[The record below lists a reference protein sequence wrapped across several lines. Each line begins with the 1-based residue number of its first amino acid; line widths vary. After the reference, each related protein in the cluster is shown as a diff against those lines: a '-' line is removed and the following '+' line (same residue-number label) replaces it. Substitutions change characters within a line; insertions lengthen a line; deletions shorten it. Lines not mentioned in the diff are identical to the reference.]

1 MLFGWKGCQGP
12 QARITPSSN
21 NPQQLKYYNTSD
33 LVYMGMG
40 DDWAESV
47 MVPYG
52 YTLTLFDLDGQRP
65 SGKFEVQKGRSLD
78 A

>member
-1 MLFGWKGCQGP
+1 
-12 QARITPSSN
+12 
-21 NPQQLKYYNTSD
+21 
-33 LVYMGMG
+33 MGMG